1 MMNIKDLIN
10 AIQSRPKM
18 YVEELRLDY
27 IYYIII
33 GFLGSNLM
41 NKNACSLDQAYKNY
55 FPNWLLEWV
64 RKNKNEYYEKR
75 SFYWYHILIDVT
87 NSEEEA
93 IMLFFELSDKF
104 FEEEI
109 SKS

>member
-1 MMNIKDLIN
+1 MMNIKDFIN
-10 AIQSRPKM
+10 AIQNRPKM

-41 NKNACSLDQAYKNY
+41 NKNY

>member
-1 MMNIKDLIN
+1 MNIKDFIN

-64 RKNKNEYYEKR
+64 RKNKNEYYEIR